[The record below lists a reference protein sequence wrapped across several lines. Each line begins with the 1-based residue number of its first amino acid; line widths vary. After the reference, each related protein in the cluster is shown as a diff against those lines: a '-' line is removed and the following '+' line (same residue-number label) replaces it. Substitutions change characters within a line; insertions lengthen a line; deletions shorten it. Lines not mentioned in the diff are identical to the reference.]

1 MRDSGPSSRIENLER
16 VIIRDDIGKAT
27 LRKSCL
33 GGWCL
38 FGSLYSCLIL
48 PKTQGKV
55 LGGSRGRTLW
65 TAGHALDGFWVQT
78 IASQSVARQTSLPG
92 NKIAPQQIRL

>member
-1 MRDSGPSSRIENLER
+1 MTLGRPLSESPVWEDGAFLEVCTPASFSQR
-16 VIIRDDIGKAT
+16 HKGRCFVG
-27 LRKSCL
+27 
-33 GGWCL
+33 
-38 FGSLYSCLIL
+38 
-48 PKTQGKV
+48 V
-55 LGGSRGRTLW
+55 GRTLW